1 MKIIDHIND
10 KKNTSQFTFEILP
23 PLKGQNLESIF
34 DAIDPL
40 MEFSPPFIDVTY
52 HREEYVYKELDNG
65 LLQKH
70 VIRKRPGTV
79 GICAA
84 LQNKYN
90 VDAVPHVLC
99 GGFSKEET
107 ENLLIDLDF
116 LGIENVV
123 ALRGDSL
130 KSELY
135 FKPRVDGNSF
145 ASDLVKQI
153 DDLNKGKYLDE
164 EIQNNAK
171 TNFCIG
177 VSGYP
182 EKHIEA
188 PSFDSDIHFLKKKIN
203 AGAHYIVTQMF
214 FDNQKFFDFQKK
226 CLENKINVPII
237 PGLKPIS
244 TKKQLNVLPQRFYV
258 DLPNDLIKSVIKC
271 KNNDQIRQVGIEWC
285 IEQSKELIKAGVPF
299 LHYYTMGRSD
309 NIKCIAE
316 SVF

>member
-1 MKIIDHIND
+1 MKIIDHLKNKND
-10 KKNTSQFTFEILP
+10 SSQFTFEILP

-40 MEFSPPFIDVTY
+40 MEFKPPFIDVTY
-52 HREEYVYKELDNG
+52 HREEYVYRELDNG

-90 VDAVPHVLC
+90 IDAVPHVLC

-130 KSELY
+130 KSEVY
-135 FKPRVDGNSF
+135 FKPSVDGNSF

-153 DDLNKGKYLDE
+153 VDLNKGKYLDE

-188 PSFDSDIHFLKKKIN
+188 PSFDSDIHFLKKRLMQVLI
-203 AGAHYIVTQMF
+203 ISLP
-214 FDNQKFFDFQKK
+214 K
-226 CLENKINVPII
+226 CFLI
-237 PGLKPIS
+237 
-244 TKKQLNVLPQRFYV
+244 
-258 DLPNDLIKSVIKC
+258 IKSFLSFKKNVWKIKSMF
-271 KNNDQIRQVGIEWC
+271 Q
-285 IEQSKELIKAGVPF
+285 
-299 LHYYTMGRSD
+299 
-309 NIKCIAE
+309 
-316 SVF
+316 

>member
-1 MKIIDHIND
+1 MKIIDHLKDN
-10 KKNTSQFTFEILP
+10 KNTSQFTFEILP

-40 MEFSPPFIDVTY
+40 MEFNPPFIDVTY
-52 HREEYVYKELDNG
+52 HREEYVYRELGNG

-84 LQNKYN
+84 LQNKYDI
-90 VDAVPHVLC
+90 DAVPHVLC

-130 KSELY
+130 KSEVY
-135 FKPRVDGNSF
+135 FKPSVDGNSF

-171 TNFCIG
+171 QTFALEFQVIQKNTSRLQVLTVI
-177 VSGYP
+177 
-182 EKHIEA
+182 
-188 PSFDSDIHFLKKKIN
+188 
-203 AGAHYIVTQMF
+203 YIF
-214 FDNQKFFDFQKK
+214 
-226 CLENKINVPII
+226 
-237 PGLKPIS
+237 
-244 TKKQLNVLPQRFYV
+244 
-258 DLPNDLIKSVIKC
+258 
-271 KNNDQIRQVGIEWC
+271 
-285 IEQSKELIKAGVPF
+285 
-299 LHYYTMGRSD
+299 
-309 NIKCIAE
+309 
-316 SVF
+316 